1 MRLFA
6 AVCAFLFS
14 TTVVVAAA
22 APAAR
27 SAELVERHAT
37 WDGRV
42 IEFTGEAVRESMVRG
57 DRAWIHLNDDAY
69 ATMEAGPRGKLAG
82 YNSGMG
88 VWTGA
93 EEAEA
98 IDVFGDYR
106 HRGDLVRVEG
116 VFNAACARHGGDMDI
131 HASRLDVVSEGERV
145 PYVVGGW
152 KGPTALLLT
161 LAAVVLWVSERRMV
175 GRESRGMRGAYRAAG
190 R

>member
-6 AVCAFLFS
+6 AVCVFLLS
-14 TTVVVAAA
+14 TTGVVAAA
-22 APAAR
+22 APAVG
-27 SAELVERHAT
+27 SAELVERPAT

-42 IEFTGEAVRESMVRG
+42 IEFTGEAIRESMVRG
-57 DRAWIHLNDDAY
+57 DRAWIHINDDAY
-69 ATMEAGPRGKLAG
+69 ATMEPRLRGTLAG

-88 VWTGA
+88 VWTDA

-98 IDVFGDYR
+98 IGVFGDYR

-131 HASRLDVVSEGERV
+131 HAGRLDVVSEGERI

-152 KGPTALLLT
+152 KAPTALFLA
-161 LAAVVLWVSERRMV
+161 LAAVLLWVVERRMV
-175 GRESRGMRGAYRAAG
+175 GRESRGMRGVYRAAG